1 MKHLLTALV
10 ILMAQAVSVNP
21 LVGLW
26 ESDVK
31 SKGGIGAALEF
42 RSDGTYTQATTV
54 LVDAF
59 YRVVGDRLVMGDRP
73 PAVDADTTAAG
84 VLSFR
89 DNQCLMT
96 SPDGSV
102 VVTKE
107 RVGQAQ
113 EGLPP
118 IVGVWRYQHP
128 AGGIAFERYTS
139 DGHISLRL
147 PIVSESGRFTLSEG
161 TVALA
166 RDSGPETRMNVK
178 LKGNALT
185 LNDASSKASDWHR
198 VVEGAWYQIKK

>member
-54 LVDAF
+54 LVDLF
-59 YRVVGDRLVMGDRP
+59 YRVVRDHLVIGDQP

-107 RVGQAQ
+107 WVGQAGQ
-113 EGLPP
+113 EG
-118 IVGVWRYQHP
+118 IVVAR
-128 AGGIAFERYTS
+128 
-139 DGHISLRL
+139 
-147 PIVSESGRFTLSEG
+147 GRR
-161 TVALA
+161 VP
-166 RDSGPETRMNVK
+166 RDKECHT
-178 LKGNALT
+178 
-185 LNDASSKASDWHR
+185 
-198 VVEGAWYQIKK
+198 